1 VTLPPAGTITVTF
14 QVSVAGTASGTIA
27 NVATVSTPPGTTDT
41 TPGNNTGTATI
52 TVGLVAD
59 LGISKTASTA
69 TPSAGGTLTFSLVI
83 TNAGPSTATSATFA
97 DTLPTGLGTIA
108 QRGQRH
114 GRRGDHGQ
122 LQHWHQ
128 HPQRHG
134 DASPGWHHHGD
145 LPGQRGGHGQRHDS
159 QRGDGEHTAGHDRHH
174 AGQQHRHGHHHR
186 GAGGGPGHQQDGQ
199 HSHAERGRD
208 TDLQPGDHQRGAE
221 HGHQRDICGHPA
233 HGAGHH
239 RQRGQRH
246 GRRGDIANVVSATG
260 GGATTGSFN
269 IGTSTLSGT
278 VTLPPAGTITVTFQ
292 VSVAGTASGTI
303 ANVATVSTPP
313 GTTDT
318 TPGNNTG
325 TATITV
331 GLVAD
336 LGISKTASTATPS
349 AGGTLTFSLVITNAG
364 PSTATSATFAD
375 TLPTGLGTI
384 ANVVSAT
391 GGGATTGSFNIGT
404 STLSGTVT
412 LPPAGTITVT
422 FQVSVAG
429 TASGTIANVATVST
443 PPGTTDTTPGNNTGT
458 ATITVG
464 LVADL
469 GISKTASTAT
479 PSAGGTLTFSLVIT
493 NAGPSTATSATF
505 ADTLPTGLGTIAN
518 VVSATGGGA
527 TTGSFNIG
535 TSTLSGT
542 VTLPPAGTITVTFQV
557 SVAGTASGTIANV
570 ATVSTPPGTTD
581 TTPGNN
587 TGTATIT
594 VGLVADLGISK
605 TASTATPSAGGTL
618 TFSLVIT
625 NAGPSTA
632 TSATFA
638 DTLPTGLGT
647 IANVV
652 SATGG
657 GATTG
662 SFNIGTSTLS
672 GTVTLPP
679 AGTITVTFQVSVAG
693 TASGTIANVAT
704 VSTPP
709 GTTDTTP
716 GNNTGTATITV
727 GLVADLGISKTASTA
742 TPSAGG
748 TLTFSL
754 VITNAGPS
762 TATSA
767 TFADTL
773 PTGLGTIANVVSA
786 TGGGATTGSF
796 NIGTSTL
803 SGTVTLPPA
812 GTITVTFQV
821 SVAGTASGTIA
832 NVATVSTPPGTTDTT
847 PGNNTGTATITVG
860 LVADLGIS
868 KTASTATPSAGGTLT
883 FSLVITNAGPST
895 ATSATFADTL
905 PTGLGTIANVVSAT
919 GGGATTG
926 SFNIGTSTLSGT
938 VTLPPAGTITVTF
951 QVSVAG
957 TASGTIANVATVSTP
972 PGTTD
977 TTPGNN
983 TGTATITVGLVAD
996 LGISKTASTA
1006 TPSAGGTL
1014 TFSLVITNAG
1024 PSTAT
1029 SATFADTLPTGLG
1042 TIANVVSATGGGA
1055 TTGSFNIGTSTLS
1068 GTVTLPPAGTITVT
1082 FQVSVAGT
1090 ASGTIANVATVSTPP
1105 GTTDTTPG
1113 NNTGTATITVGLVA
1127 DLGISKTAS
1136 TATPSAGGTLTFSLV
1151 ITNAGPSTATS
1162 ATFAD
1167 TLPTGLGTIANVVSA
1182 TGGGATTGSFNIGT
1196 STLSGT
1202 VTLPPAG
1209 TITVTFQVSV
1219 AGTASGTI
1227 ANVAT
1232 VSTPPGTT
1240 DTTPGN
1246 NTGTAT
1252 ITVGLV
1258 ADLGISK
1265 TASTATP
1272 SAGGTLTFSL
1282 VITNAGPSTAT
1293 SATFADT
1300 LPTGLGTI
1308 ANVVSATGGGATTG
1322 SFNIGTS
1329 TLSGTVTLPPA
1340 GTITVTFQ
1348 VSVAGTASGTIANV
1362 ATVSTPP
1369 GTTDTTPGNNTGTAT
1384 ITVGLVADLGISK
1397 TASTATPSAGGTLT
1411 FSLVITNA
1419 GPSTATSA
1427 TFADTLPT
1435 GLGTIANVVSAT
1447 GGGATTGSFNIGT
1460 STLSGTVTLPPA
1472 GTITVT
1478 FQVSVAGTASGTIAN
1493 VATVSTPPGTTDTTP
1508 GNNTGTATITV
1519 GLVADLGISKTASTA
1534 TPSAGGTLT
1543 FSLVITNAG
1552 PSTATSATF
1561 ADTLPTGLGTIAN
1574 VVSATGGGATTGSF
1588 NIGTSTLSG
1597 TVTLPPAGT
1606 ITVTFQVSVA
1616 GTASGTIANVAT
1628 VSTPPGTTDT
1638 TPGNNT
1644 GTATITVGL
1653 VADLGIS
1660 KTASTATPSAG
1671 GTLTFS
1677 LVITNAGPST
1687 ATSATFADTLPTG
1700 LGTIANVVSA
1710 TGGGATTGSFNIGTS
1725 TLSGT
1730 VTLPPAGTITVTFQV
1745 SVAGTAS
1752 GTIAN
1757 VATVST
1763 PPGTTDTT
1771 PGNNTGTATITVG
1784 LVADLGISKTASTAT
1799 PSAGGTL
1806 TFSLVITNAGPSTA
1820 TSATFADTLPTGLGT
1835 IANVVS
1841 ATGGGATTGSFNIG
1855 TSTLSGTVT
1864 LPPAGTITV
1873 TFQVSVAG
1881 TASGTIANVATVS
1894 TPPGTTDTTPGNN
1907 TGTATITVGLVAD
1920 VTVTKV
1926 ASAVNAT
1933 AGQTIGY
1940 TVTVVNLGPSVA
1952 QNVTATD
1959 VLGTGLSLVSA
1970 SGNNGTVSV
1979 AGASVGA
1986 TTSSL
1991 AAGQTLTLVVVAQV
2005 APSVTSGFTLT
2016 NAASA
2021 TSTTPDPTPTNT
2033 ITKTLTVITSADVTL
2048 TKVASVANATPGQT
2062 ISYTV
2067 TLVNLGPSVAQNVT
2081 ISDILSAGLSR
2092 ISSSSNN
2099 GTPTQVGT
2107 STTVVGSASLAVGQ
2121 TLTLIVNATVT
2132 AATGN
2137 ITNTAV
2143 GTSTTPD
2150 PTPTNTVTV
2159 PTPVANVADV
2169 TVTKVASAVNA
2180 TAGQTIGYTVTV
2192 VNLGPSVAQNVTA
2205 TDVLGTGLSL
2215 VSASGNNGT
2224 VSVAGASVGATTSSL
2239 AAGQTLTLVVVA
2251 QVAPSVTSGFTL
2263 TNAAS
2268 ATSTTPDPTPTNTIT
2283 KTLTVITSA
2292 DVTLTKVAS
2301 VANATPGQTISYTVT
2316 LVNLGPSVAQ
2326 NVTISDILSAGLS
2339 RISSSSN
2346 NGTPT
2351 QVGTSTTVVGS
2362 ASLAV
2367 GQTLTLIVNATVTAA
2382 TGNIT
2387 NTAVGTSTTPDPTPT
2402 NTVTVPTPVA
2412 NVADV
2417 TVTKVASAVNAT
2429 AGQTIG
2435 YTVTV
2440 VNLGP
2445 SVAQNVTATDVLGTG
2460 LSLVSA
2466 SGNNG
2471 TVSVAGASVGA
2482 TTSSLA
2488 AGQTLTL
2495 VVVAQ
2500 VAPSVTSGFTLT
2512 NAASATS
2519 TTPDPTPTNT
2529 ITKTLTVITSADVT
2543 LTKVASV
2550 ANATPGQTISYTVTL
2565 VNLGPSVA
2573 QNVTIS
2579 DILSAGL
2586 SRISSSSNNGTP
2598 TQVGTS
2604 TTVVGSASLAVGQTL
2619 TLIVNATVTAAT
2631 GNITNTAV
2639 GTSTTP
2645 DPTPTN
2651 TVTVPTPVAN
2661 VADVT
2666 VTKVA
2671 SAVNAT
2677 AGQTIGYTVTVV
2689 NLGPSVAQNV
2699 TATDVLGTGLS
2710 LVSASGNNG
2719 TVSVAGASVGATTS
2733 SLAAGQTLTLVV
2745 VAQVA
2750 PSVTSGFTLTNA
2762 ASATSTTPDPTP
2774 TNTITKTLTVI
2785 TSADVTLT
2793 KVASVAN
2800 ATPGQTISYTV
2811 TLVNLGP
2818 SVAQNVTISDIL
2830 SAGLSR
2836 ISSSSNNGTPT
2847 QVGTSTTVV
2856 GSASLAVGQT
2866 LTLIVNATVTA
2877 ATGNITNTA
2886 VGTSTTPDPTP
2897 TNTVTVPTPVA
2908 NVADVTVT
2916 KVASAVNATA
2926 GQTIGYTVTVVNLG
2940 PSVAQNV
2947 TATDVL
2953 GTGLSLVSASGNNG
2967 TVSVA
2972 GASVGATTSSLAA
2985 GQTLTLV
2992 VVAQVAPSVTS
3003 GFTLTNAASATSTT
3017 PDPTPTNTITK
3028 TLTVITSADV
3038 TLTKVASV
3046 ANATPGQTISYTVTL
3061 VNLGPSVA
3069 QNVTIS
3075 DILSAGLSRISSSS
3089 NNGTPTQVGTS
3100 TTVVGSASLAV
3111 GQTLTLIVNAT
3122 VTAATG
3128 NITNT
3133 AVGTSTTPDPT
3144 PTNTVTVPT
3153 PVANVADVT
3162 VTKVASAVNA
3172 TAGQTIGYTVTV
3184 VNLGP
3189 SVAQNV
3195 TATDVLG
3202 TGLSLVSASGNNGTV
3217 SVAGA
3222 SVGATTSSLAAGQ
3235 TLTLVVVAQ
3244 VAPSVTSGFTLTNA
3258 ASATS
3263 TTPDPTPT
3271 NTITKTLT
3279 VITSADVT
3287 LTKVASVANAT
3298 PGQTISYTVTL
3309 VNLGPSVA
3317 QNVTI
3322 SDILSAGL
3330 SRISSSSN
3338 NGTPT
3343 QVGTSTTVVGS
3354 ASLAVGQTL
3363 TLIVNAT
3370 VTAAT
3375 GNITNTA
3382 VGTSTTPDPTP
3393 TNTVTVPTPVANVA
3407 DVTVTK
3413 VASAVNATAGQTIG
3427 YTVTVV
3433 NLGPSVAQ
3441 NVTATDVLGTGLSLV
3456 SASGNNGTVSVAG
3469 ASVGAT
3475 TSSLAAGQTLTLV
3488 VVAQVAPSVTSG
3500 FTLTNAASATSTTP
3514 DPTPTNTITKTL
3526 TVITSA
3532 DVTLT
3537 KVASVANATPGQTI
3551 SYTVTLVNLGPSV
3564 AQNVT
3569 ISDILSAGLSRISSS
3584 SNNGTPTQV
3593 GTSTTV
3599 VGSASLAVGQTLTLI
3614 VNATVT
3620 AATGNITNTA
3630 VGTSTTPDPTPT
3642 NTVTVVVPMNAV
3654 ADVSTTLSV
3663 SGQGTPGATVT
3674 ATVTFTNNGPSPAQN
3689 VTATI
3694 VLPSGTV
3701 TLVPIGTLPAGSN
3714 TITVVS
3720 YPVPAGTLTTQSWT
3734 AGVATTTPESTT
3746 ANNTVTRVLGP
3757 TQADVSVTL
3766 SMPTS
3771 ASPGTVVS
3779 GTVVFH
3785 NIGPVQA
3792 DNVTRTLVI
3801 QSATLTAVTGATI
3814 QSGGKTA
3821 TFPSVSLPPSSSVV
3835 FTFTYA
3841 IPQSGGVNATAT
3853 VATTT
3858 PELSTA
3864 NNIASALTA
3873 VGGIADLS
3881 VSLVVNPETGRLSS
3895 LLVAGENNSLQVVV
3909 TNLGTAARGG
3919 TATLIL
3925 PPFFA
3930 PSYTYPLRT
3939 GNDARCAGG
3948 NTCTF
3953 VLTGPLS
3960 PGQTTGFTVSYY
3972 VVPNNPTATFVTDG
3986 TAAQTFTAVVR
3997 ADGPESRLDNN
4008 DTGQLLIPI
4017 GANLSGTSCI
4027 DSQKNGRC
4035 NDAGDVVL
4043 PNVLVKLFRGN
4054 TATLV
4059 ATRITDSNGRYEF
4072 KGLEAGSNYMIMFLS
4087 CTDPRNE
4094 ATCTTVNTTPRN
4106 NGQTTVRFGEANRAT
4121 VQVEP
4126 GRTTPS
4132 GGTVGA
4138 VLQNVVLVAGDSTIN
4153 QELPL
4158 DPSGS
4163 FYDSSTRQRIASAIT
4178 LRLCGPAAFSSIHL
4192 VSPAGAS
4199 VRNVGGQQCV
4209 DSDFVGG
4216 FYSYLFNGDPGN
4228 RPPDGEYTLAILAA
4242 PGYQVA
4248 VATGGGVSAPG
4259 SIGATPLLP
4268 FAPVAGRPIPP
4279 DGIVFMQQD
4288 HPDPIT
4294 VGGVRYSVPQTRN
4307 QIGEYGTVTPANA
4320 GSGTQYALRLAFNFS
4335 ACGGGGAG
4343 ICFNQLFN
4351 NNIPLDAIAAPVVL
4365 NADVSML
4372 KSGPVEMVAGG
4383 TGTYTLAV
4391 GNGGPGSAANVV
4403 VTDNLPAGL
4412 TLLSATVQPAGAL
4425 ALSVTPSGVSATT
4438 NSFAAGAAATLTL
4451 VVRAEVSA
4459 VGTTVTNVASI
4470 ASSTTDTNPANN
4482 TSSVATRIIGADMS
4496 MVKTGPASLA
4506 AGGTAVYVLTV
4517 INAGPS
4523 AAANVTVT
4531 DALPAGLTLL
4541 SASASSGNF
4550 TLMTTSSSL
4559 TALALAMPVGTTN
4572 IVLTVALDDLLV
4584 GTVTNVA
4591 RVSNTI
4597 GDPNPSNN
4605 SGTATSAVLGADL
4618 SITKLGPPSISAA
4631 GTATYTLVIVN
4642 NGPSSAGN
4650 VTVTDVIPVGLSLL
4664 STVASGA
4671 TLTVVSTPDKMVAN
4685 APLLR
4690 AGSTATLVLTVQAA
4704 YTATGTVTNIA
4715 NITSTTPDPTA
4726 TNNIGSATSS
4736 IRDVEPGVILV
4747 NKTGNKTVAELGD
4760 SVQYTI
4766 RMRNTIGLPVNR
4778 VTLEDLLPA
4787 GFRYILGTARLN
4799 GVALADPAGGVGRQ
4813 LVFDVGNIPPFTTY
4827 ELTYYVRLGVGSQQ
4841 GDGVNRATAVFPG
4854 ARGLAIRSNTALF
4867 KVNVQGGVFSNE
4879 GCIVG
4884 KVFLDC
4890 DGNRVQN
4897 LNKDGTVE
4905 LGIPGVRLVMLDGS
4919 YVVTDSE
4926 GKYSLCG
4933 VKPQTHVIKV
4943 DRTTLPAGSR
4953 LLPSSNR
4960 NAAVGSSLIVDMK
4973 GGELARADF
4982 IEGSCSVEV
4991 LEQVKA
4997 RRAQGGVAV
5006 PETRAQP
5013 QAGGVK

>member
-1 VTLPPAGTITVTF
+1 MFRSCLRHVLLLLFVVLASFLTTPVAFAQSSVTN
-14 QVSVAGTASGTIA
+14 TASI
-27 NVATVSTPPGTTDT
+27 TPPGNV
-41 TPGNNTGTATI
+41 GNANPDPNCSVDG
-52 TVGLVAD
+52 VC
-59 LGISKTASTA
+59 
-69 TPSAGGTLTFSLVI
+69 
-83 TNAGPSTATSATFA
+83 TSA
-97 DTLPTGLGTIA
+97 
-108 QRGQRH
+108 
-114 GRRGDHGQ
+114 
-122 LQHWHQ
+122 
-128 HPQRHG
+128 
-134 DASPGWHHHGD
+134 
-145 LPGQRGGHGQRHDS
+145 
-159 QRGDGEHTAGHDRHH
+159 
-174 AGQQHRHGHHHR
+174 
-186 GAGGGPGHQQDGQ
+186 
-199 HSHAERGRD
+199 D
-208 TDLQPGDHQRGAE
+208 TDAV
-221 HGHQRDICGHPA
+221 
-233 HGAGHH
+233 
-239 RQRGQRH
+239 
-246 GRRGDIANVVSATG
+246 N
-260 GGATTGSFN
+260 
-269 IGTSTLSGT
+269 
-278 VTLPPAGTITVTFQ
+278 
-292 VSVAGTASGTI
+292 
-303 ANVATVSTPP
+303 
-313 GTTDT
+313 
-318 TPGNNTG
+318 
-325 TATITV
+325 
-331 GLVAD
+331 LVAD

-1519 GLVADLGISKTASTA
+1519 GL
-1534 TPSAGGTLT
+1534 
-1543 FSLVITNAG
+1543 
-1552 PSTATSATF
+1552 
-1561 ADTLPTGLGTIAN
+1561 
-1574 VVSATGGGATTGSF
+1574 
-1588 NIGTSTLSG
+1588 
-1597 TVTLPPAGT
+1597 
-1606 ITVTFQVSVA
+1606 
-1616 GTASGTIANVAT
+1616 
-1628 VSTPPGTTDT
+1628 
-1638 TPGNNT
+1638 
-1644 GTATITVGL
+1644 
-1653 VADLGIS
+1653 
-1660 KTASTATPSAG
+1660 
-1671 GTLTFS
+1671 
-1677 LVITNAGPST
+1677 
-1687 ATSATFADTLPTG
+1687 
-1700 LGTIANVVSA
+1700 
-1710 TGGGATTGSFNIGTS
+1710 
-1725 TLSGT
+1725 
-1730 VTLPPAGTITVTFQV
+1730 
-1745 SVAGTAS
+1745 
-1752 GTIAN
+1752 
-1757 VATVST
+1757 
-1763 PPGTTDTT
+1763 
-1771 PGNNTGTATITVG
+1771 
-1784 LVADLGISKTASTAT
+1784 
-1799 PSAGGTL
+1799 
-1806 TFSLVITNAGPSTA
+1806 
-1820 TSATFADTLPTGLGT
+1820 
-1835 IANVVS
+1835 
-1841 ATGGGATTGSFNIG
+1841 
-1855 TSTLSGTVT
+1855 
-1864 LPPAGTITV
+1864 
-1873 TFQVSVAG
+1873 
-1881 TASGTIANVATVS
+1881 
-1894 TPPGTTDTTPGNN
+1894 
-1907 TGTATITVGLVAD
+1907 
-1920 VTVTKV
+1920 
-1926 ASAVNAT
+1926 
-1933 AGQTIGY
+1933 
-1940 TVTVVNLGPSVA
+1940 
-1952 QNVTATD
+1952 
-1959 VLGTGLSLVSA
+1959 
-1970 SGNNGTVSV
+1970 
-1979 AGASVGA
+1979 
-1986 TTSSL
+1986 
-1991 AAGQTLTLVVVAQV
+1991 
-2005 APSVTSGFTLT
+2005 
-2016 NAASA
+2016 
-2021 TSTTPDPTPTNT
+2021 
-2033 ITKTLTVITSADVTL
+2033 
-2048 TKVASVANATPGQT
+2048 
-2062 ISYTV
+2062 
-2067 TLVNLGPSVAQNVT
+2067 
-2081 ISDILSAGLSR
+2081 
-2092 ISSSSNN
+2092 
-2099 GTPTQVGT
+2099 
-2107 STTVVGSASLAVGQ
+2107 
-2121 TLTLIVNATVT
+2121 
-2132 AATGN
+2132 
-2137 ITNTAV
+2137 
-2143 GTSTTPD
+2143 
-2150 PTPTNTVTV
+2150 
-2159 PTPVANVADV
+2159 VADV

-4960 NAAVGSSLIVDMK
+4960 NAGVGDSLFVDMK

>member
-1 VTLPPAGTITVTF
+1 
-14 QVSVAGTASGTIA
+14 
-27 NVATVSTPPGTTDT
+27 
-41 TPGNNTGTATI
+41 
-52 TVGLVAD
+52 
-59 LGISKTASTA
+59 
-69 TPSAGGTLTFSLVI
+69 
-83 TNAGPSTATSATFA
+83 
-97 DTLPTGLGTIA
+97 
-108 QRGQRH
+108 
-114 GRRGDHGQ
+114 
-122 LQHWHQ
+122 
-128 HPQRHG
+128 
-134 DASPGWHHHGD
+134 
-145 LPGQRGGHGQRHDS
+145 
-159 QRGDGEHTAGHDRHH
+159 
-174 AGQQHRHGHHHR
+174 
-186 GAGGGPGHQQDGQ
+186 
-199 HSHAERGRD
+199 
-208 TDLQPGDHQRGAE
+208 
-221 HGHQRDICGHPA
+221 
-233 HGAGHH
+233 
-239 RQRGQRH
+239 
-246 GRRGDIANVVSATG
+246 
-260 GGATTGSFN
+260 
-269 IGTSTLSGT
+269 
-278 VTLPPAGTITVTFQ
+278 
-292 VSVAGTASGTI
+292 
-303 ANVATVSTPP
+303 
-313 GTTDT
+313 
-318 TPGNNTG
+318 
-325 TATITV
+325 
-331 GLVAD
+331 
-336 LGISKTASTATPS
+336 
-349 AGGTLTFSLVITNAG
+349 
-364 PSTATSATFAD
+364 
-375 TLPTGLGTI
+375 
-384 ANVVSAT
+384 
-391 GGGATTGSFNIGT
+391 
-404 STLSGTVT
+404 
-412 LPPAGTITVT
+412 
-422 FQVSVAG
+422 
-429 TASGTIANVATVST
+429 
-443 PPGTTDTTPGNNTGT
+443 
-458 ATITVG
+458 
-464 LVADL
+464 
-469 GISKTASTAT
+469 
-479 PSAGGTLTFSLVIT
+479 
-493 NAGPSTATSATF
+493 
-505 ADTLPTGLGTIAN
+505 
-518 VVSATGGGA
+518 
-527 TTGSFNIG
+527 
-535 TSTLSGT
+535 
-542 VTLPPAGTITVTFQV
+542 
-557 SVAGTASGTIANV
+557 
-570 ATVSTPPGTTD
+570 
-581 TTPGNN
+581 
-587 TGTATIT
+587 
-594 VGLVADLGISK
+594 
-605 TASTATPSAGGTL
+605 
-618 TFSLVIT
+618 
-625 NAGPSTA
+625 
-632 TSATFA
+632 
-638 DTLPTGLGT
+638 
-647 IANVV
+647 
-652 SATGG
+652 
-657 GATTG
+657 
-662 SFNIGTSTLS
+662 
-672 GTVTLPP
+672 
-679 AGTITVTFQVSVAG
+679 
-693 TASGTIANVAT
+693 
-704 VSTPP
+704 
-709 GTTDTTP
+709 
-716 GNNTGTATITV
+716 
-727 GLVADLGISKTASTA
+727 
-742 TPSAGG
+742 
-748 TLTFSL
+748 
-754 VITNAGPS
+754 
-762 TATSA
+762 
-767 TFADTL
+767 
-773 PTGLGTIANVVSA
+773 
-786 TGGGATTGSF
+786 
-796 NIGTSTL
+796 
-803 SGTVTLPPA
+803 
-812 GTITVTFQV
+812 
-821 SVAGTASGTIA
+821 
-832 NVATVSTPPGTTDTT
+832 
-847 PGNNTGTATITVG
+847 
-860 LVADLGIS
+860 
-868 KTASTATPSAGGTLT
+868 
-883 FSLVITNAGPST
+883 
-895 ATSATFADTL
+895 
-905 PTGLGTIANVVSAT
+905 
-919 GGGATTG
+919 
-926 SFNIGTSTLSGT
+926 
-938 VTLPPAGTITVTF
+938 
-951 QVSVAG
+951 
-957 TASGTIANVATVSTP
+957 
-972 PGTTD
+972 
-977 TTPGNN
+977 
-983 TGTATITVGLVAD
+983 
-996 LGISKTASTA
+996 
-1006 TPSAGGTL
+1006 
-1014 TFSLVITNAG
+1014 
-1024 PSTAT
+1024 
-1029 SATFADTLPTGLG
+1029 
-1042 TIANVVSATGGGA
+1042 
-1055 TTGSFNIGTSTLS
+1055 
-1068 GTVTLPPAGTITVT
+1068 
-1082 FQVSVAGT
+1082 
-1090 ASGTIANVATVSTPP
+1090 
-1105 GTTDTTPG
+1105 
-1113 NNTGTATITVGLVA
+1113 
-1127 DLGISKTAS
+1127 
-1136 TATPSAGGTLTFSLV
+1136 
-1151 ITNAGPSTATS
+1151 
-1162 ATFAD
+1162 
-1167 TLPTGLGTIANVVSA
+1167 
-1182 TGGGATTGSFNIGT
+1182 
-1196 STLSGT
+1196 
-1202 VTLPPAG
+1202 
-1209 TITVTFQVSV
+1209 
-1219 AGTASGTI
+1219 
-1227 ANVAT
+1227 
-1232 VSTPPGTT
+1232 
-1240 DTTPGN
+1240 
-1246 NTGTAT
+1246 
-1252 ITVGLV
+1252 
-1258 ADLGISK
+1258 
-1265 TASTATP
+1265 
-1272 SAGGTLTFSL
+1272 
-1282 VITNAGPSTAT
+1282 
-1293 SATFADT
+1293 
-1300 LPTGLGTI
+1300 
-1308 ANVVSATGGGATTG
+1308 
-1322 SFNIGTS
+1322 
-1329 TLSGTVTLPPA
+1329 
-1340 GTITVTFQ
+1340 
-1348 VSVAGTASGTIANV
+1348 
-1362 ATVSTPP
+1362 
-1369 GTTDTTPGNNTGTAT
+1369 
-1384 ITVGLVADLGISK
+1384 
-1397 TASTATPSAGGTLT
+1397 
-1411 FSLVITNA
+1411 
-1419 GPSTATSA
+1419 
-1427 TFADTLPT
+1427 
-1435 GLGTIANVVSAT
+1435 
-1447 GGGATTGSFNIGT
+1447 
-1460 STLSGTVTLPPA
+1460 
-1472 GTITVT
+1472 
-1478 FQVSVAGTASGTIAN
+1478 
-1493 VATVSTPPGTTDTTP
+1493 
-1508 GNNTGTATITV
+1508 
-1519 GLVADLGISKTASTA
+1519 
-1534 TPSAGGTLT
+1534 
-1543 FSLVITNAG
+1543 
-1552 PSTATSATF
+1552 
-1561 ADTLPTGLGTIAN
+1561 
-1574 VVSATGGGATTGSF
+1574 
-1588 NIGTSTLSG
+1588 
-1597 TVTLPPAGT
+1597 
-1606 ITVTFQVSVA
+1606 
-1616 GTASGTIANVAT
+1616 
-1628 VSTPPGTTDT
+1628 
-1638 TPGNNT
+1638 
-1644 GTATITVGL
+1644 
-1653 VADLGIS
+1653 
-1660 KTASTATPSAG
+1660 
-1671 GTLTFS
+1671 
-1677 LVITNAGPST
+1677 
-1687 ATSATFADTLPTG
+1687 
-1700 LGTIANVVSA
+1700 
-1710 TGGGATTGSFNIGTS
+1710 
-1725 TLSGT
+1725 
-1730 VTLPPAGTITVTFQV
+1730 
-1745 SVAGTAS
+1745 
-1752 GTIAN
+1752 
-1757 VATVST
+1757 
-1763 PPGTTDTT
+1763 
-1771 PGNNTGTATITVG
+1771 
-1784 LVADLGISKTASTAT
+1784 
-1799 PSAGGTL
+1799 
-1806 TFSLVITNAGPSTA
+1806 
-1820 TSATFADTLPTGLGT
+1820 
-1835 IANVVS
+1835 
-1841 ATGGGATTGSFNIG
+1841 
-1855 TSTLSGTVT
+1855 
-1864 LPPAGTITV
+1864 
-1873 TFQVSVAG
+1873 
-1881 TASGTIANVATVS
+1881 
-1894 TPPGTTDTTPGNN
+1894 
-1907 TGTATITVGLVAD
+1907 